1 MKVHP
6 VVYLSFMLVIGVVYI
21 LSYDLKISNQ
31 KIYELEMRI
40 DTLED
45 LTWNRYELTNQFK
58 PLE

>member
-6 VVYLSFMLVIGVVYI
+6 VVYLSFMLVLGVVYI